1 LSEGRSTRRRMPETA
16 GLLES
21 TLRLCGLAVAVT
33 AHLLDRVVAAEP
45 PQPCQ
50 HRCGVLE
57 EERGAAGQQ
66 QWLRTGGDCPHDR
79 RGEESVSRPSAVSG
93 GRRVVRLA
101 IRNRTPDV
109 GTLGRMSGGNS
120 SCSNSSGIYISNSGH
135 SSHLCST
142 SSSSSSDSVDSGRLR
157 ASSSCPALVS
167 QPTSPHARQLTA
179 ASHCH
184 TPHLS
189 APRCQNK
196 QLIDPRS
203 CHVKLATAVNTRCRI
218 LQVSGHFLCSSG
230 LLRRSSS
237 SRRLST
243 IWEEEDD
250 SQDSWRTHRRQLSK
264 TPSLR
269 HKAAFDAAA
278 ESDAKTG
285 RCTRSLGRERTRY
298 GYRSRA

>member
-1 LSEGRSTRRRMPETA
+1 MPETA

-45 PQPCQ
+45 PQPHPCQ

-57 EERGAAGQQ
+57 AAGRQH
-66 QWLRTGGDCPHDR
+66 WLRTGGGDCPHDR
-79 RGEESVSRPSAVSG
+79 RGEESLSRPSAAGG
-93 GRRVVRLA
+93 GRRVVRVA
-101 IRNRTPDV
+101 IRNRTPEV
-109 GTLGRMSGGNS
+109 GRMSNNS
-120 SCSNSSGIYISNSGH
+120 FSNSSGIYICNSGH
-135 SSHLCST
+135 SSHLSST
-142 SSSSSSDSVDSGRLR
+142 SCASNSDSVDSGRLR

-167 QPTSPHARQLTA
+167 QPSPHARQLAA

-203 CHVKLATAVNTRCRI
+203 CHIKLATAVNTRCRI

-237 SRRLST
+237 RRLST
-243 IWEEEDD
+243 IWEEEEKDD
-250 SQDSWRTHRRQLSK
+250 SQDSWRTHRRQLPK

-269 HKAAFDAAA
+269 RKAAFDAAK

-285 RCTRSLGRERTRY
+285 RCTRSLGRERARY

>member
-1 LSEGRSTRRRMPETA
+1 MPETA

-57 EERGAAGQQ
+57 EQRGPADRQH
-66 QWLRTGGDCPHDR
+66 WPRTGGDCPHE
-79 RGEESVSRPSAVSG
+79 GVSRPSAVGG
-93 GRRVVRLA
+93 GRRVVRVA

-109 GTLGRMSGGNS
+109 GTLGRMSGGNIS
-120 SCSNSSGIYISNSGH
+120 FSNSSGIYISNSGY
-135 SSHLCST
+135 SSHLSST
-142 SSSSSSDSVDSGRLR
+142 SCASSSESVDSGLR

-167 QPTSPHARQLTA
+167 QPSPHARQLA
-179 ASHCH
+179 AASSHCH

-196 QLIDPRS
+196 QLIDSRS
-203 CHVKLATAVNTRCRI
+203 CHIKLATAVNTRCRI

-237 SRRLST
+237 RRLNT
-243 IWEEEDD
+243 IWEEEEEKDD
-250 SQDSWRTHRRQLSK
+250 SQDSWRTHRRQLPK

-269 HKAAFDAAA
+269 RKAAFDAAA
-278 ESDAKTG
+278 ESDAKAG

>member
-1 LSEGRSTRRRMPETA
+1 MPETA

-45 PQPCQ
+45 PQPHPP
-50 HRCGVLE
+50 HRCGVFE
-57 EERGAAGQQ
+57 EQRGPVGRQH
-66 QWLRTGGDCPHDR
+66 WLRTGGDCPHDR
-79 RGEESVSRPSAVSG
+79 RGEESVSRPSAVGG
-93 GRRVVRLA
+93 GRRVVRVA

-109 GTLGRMSGGNS
+109 GTLGRMSGGHNS
-120 SCSNSSGIYISNSGH
+120 FSNSSGIYISNSGH
-135 SSHLCST
+135 SSHLSST
-142 SSSSSSDSVDSGRLR
+142 SCASSSDSVDSGLR

-167 QPTSPHARQLTA
+167 HPSPHARQQAA

-196 QLIDPRS
+196 QLIDPLS
-203 CHVKLATAVNTRCRI
+203 CHIKLATAVNTRCRI

-237 SRRLST
+237 RRLST

-250 SQDSWRTHRRQLSK
+250 SQDSWRTHRRQLPK
-264 TPSLR
+264 KPSLWR
-269 HKAAFDAAA
+269 KAAFDAAA

-285 RCTRSLGRERTRY
+285 RCTQSMGRERTRY

>member
-1 LSEGRSTRRRMPETA
+1 MPETA

-33 AHLLDRVVAAEP
+33 AHLLDRVVAAEHP
-45 PQPCQ
+45 PPHPP

-57 EERGAAGQQ
+57 ERRGAAGRQH
-66 QWLRTGGDCPHDR
+66 WLRTGGDCPHDR
-79 RGEESVSRPSAVSG
+79 RGEGLSRPSAHG
-93 GRRVVRLA
+93 GRRVVRVA
-101 IRNRTPDV
+101 IRNRTPEG
-109 GTLGRMSGGNS
+109 GTLGRMSGV
-120 SCSNSSGIYISNSGH
+120 SNSSGIYISNSGH
-135 SSHLCST
+135 SSHLSST
-142 SSSSSSDSVDSGRLR
+142 SCASSSDSVDSGLR

-167 QPTSPHARQLTA
+167 QPNPHARQLSA

-203 CHVKLATAVNTRCRI
+203 CHIKLATAVNTRCRI

-237 SRRLST
+237 RRLNT
-243 IWEEEDD
+243 IWEEDEGDD
-250 SQDSWRTHRRQLSK
+250 SQDSWRTHRRQLPK